1 MVGIENNEMVLVSFD
16 DAINKSK
23 AINQDL
29 IRLAEIL
36 SM

>member
-1 MVGIENNEMVLVSFD
+1 VLVPFD

-23 AINQDL
+23 EINRELLQ
-29 IRLAEIL
+29 LAEIL

>member
-1 MVGIENNEMVLVSFD
+1 MVLVPFD

-23 AINQDL
+23 EINRDL
-29 IRLAEIL
+29 LRLAEIL